1 MLSRGAGIFFELCT
15 DLNLFL
21 ALLIAYYRPVC
32 LNLLLL
38 LLLQVSDGARAWVG
52 SFTSDCDSESA
63 QQRHTNTGRVLET
76 TE

>member
-1 MLSRGAGIFFELCT
+1 MHKCNVVERCRHFFELCT

-38 LLLQVSDGARAWVG
+38 LLLQVSDGARA
-52 SFTSDCDSESA
+52 
-63 QQRHTNTGRVLET
+63 
-76 TE
+76 